1 MYLNEGMSSALTDR
15 QRDELCVHNT
25 LTILRHKSLLEYL
38 YASGLQET
46 FDALKREVKLDTY
59 EPDSQSKYAGLLEKK
74 WLSTIRL
81 QKKVCTYH
89 VYDAKNMDL
98 SAKVAELEA
107 ELQSAPSARR
117 SASVA
122 DWYPRVPPRH
132 TLLGHRQPITSVA
145 FHPTFS
151 LVASASEDCT
161 IKIWDWETGDLEQT
175 LKGHTKPIQSLTFDH
190 AGQYLV
196 SCSSDLSTKIWDGND
211 GWKNIRT
218 LHGHDHSVS
227 CVLFMPGDQHIAT
240 ASRDKSIKFWETS
253 TGFCS
258 RTLLGHDDW
267 VRAIVASS
275 DGRWLA
281 SGSSDQSVRVWDT
294 TSGEVRHELR
304 GHGHVVECVAFAPVA
319 AYENIR
325 TLGAVQGAKDDPSA
339 MQPGQ
344 FLASGSRD
352 KTVRLWSQQGQCL
365 RVLVRCSI

>member
-1 MYLNEGMSSALTDR
+1 
-15 QRDELCVHNT
+15 
-25 LTILRHKSLLEYL
+25 
-38 YASGLQET
+38 
-46 FDALKREVKLDTY
+46 
-59 EPDSQSKYAGLLEKK
+59 
-74 WLSTIRL
+74 
-81 QKKVCTYH
+81 
-89 VYDAKNMDL
+89 MDL

-107 ELQSAPSARR
+107 ELQIAPSARR

-145 FHPTFS
+145 FHPSFS
-151 LVASASEDCT
+151 LVASASEDCC
-161 IKIWDWETGDLEQT
+161 IKLWDWETGDLEQT
-175 LKGHTKPIQSLTFDH
+175 LKGHTKPIQCVAFDH
-190 AGQYLV
+190 TGQYLV

-227 CVLFMPGDQHIAT
+227 SVLFMPGDQHIAT
-240 ASRDKSIKFWETS
+240 ASRDKTIKLWETS

-258 RTLLGHDDW
+258 RTLIGHDDW
-267 VRAIVASS
+267 VRALIASS

-281 SGSSDQSVRVWDT
+281 SGSSDQSVRLWDIA
-294 TSGEVRHELR
+294 SGEVRHELR
-304 GHGHVVECVAFAPVA
+304 GHDHVVECVAFAPVA

-325 TLGAVQGAKDDPSA
+325 TLGAIQGAKDDPSA

-352 KTVRLWSQQGQCL
+352 KTVRLWSQQGHCL
-365 RVLVRCSI
+365 RVLVRVLSNLSTGTTIGCALLLSRPMESSSFLFRTIRRYACGI

>member
-1 MYLNEGMSSALTDR
+1 
-15 QRDELCVHNT
+15 
-25 LTILRHKSLLEYL
+25 
-38 YASGLQET
+38 
-46 FDALKREVKLDTY
+46 
-59 EPDSQSKYAGLLEKK
+59 
-74 WLSTIRL
+74 
-81 QKKVCTYH
+81 
-89 VYDAKNMDL
+89 MDL
-98 SAKVAELEA
+98 SAKIAELEA

-122 DWYPRVPPRH
+122 DWYPRIPPRH

-151 LVASASEDCT
+151 LVASASEDCS

-175 LKGHTKPIQSLTFDH
+175 LKGHTKSIQSISFDNS
-190 AGQYLV
+190 GQYLV

-227 CVLFMPGDQHIAT
+227 SVLFMPGDQHVAT
-240 ASRDKSIKFWETS
+240 ASRDKTIKLWETS

-258 RTLLGHDDW
+258 RTLIGHDDW
-267 VRAIVASS
+267 VRAIAASS

-281 SGSSDQSVRVWDT
+281 SGSSDQTVRVWDIA
-294 TSGEVRHELR
+294 SGEVRHELR
-304 GHGHVVECVAFAPVA
+304 GHDHVVECVVFAPVA

-325 TLGAVQGAKDDPSA
+325 TLGAIQGAKDDPSA
-339 MQPGQ
+339 TQPGL

-352 KTVRLWSQQGQCL
+352 KTVRLWSQQGHIL
-365 RVLVRCSI
+365 RVLVRFTV